1 MMWNRS
7 SRKSSKEKFTSAQQ
21 AYDCALNLLSYRDF
35 SKQKMRERLQQ
46 KGADEEQAEEA
57 IQKLQHYGL
66 LDEER
71 YAARVYE
78 GWLHK
83 RCYGR
88 LHLQA
93 ELNKRGISTAIA
105 QQVLEQFTPEL
116 EEQQAEFAA
125 QLFLERNKQKL
136 AQLQEQ
142 DLDVQAKQVLNKKIS
157 AAASRFMAARGFSSR
172 YTQILWEK
180 LQGNTDI

>member
-1 MMWNRS
+1 
-7 SRKSSKEKFTSAQQ
+7 
-21 AYDCALNLLSYRDF
+21 
-35 SKQKMRERLQQ
+35 MRERLQQ

-93 ELNKRGISTAIA
+93 ELNKRGIRPEIV
-105 QQVLEQFTPEL
+105 QQVLEQFTQDL
-116 EEQQAEFAA
+116 EQQQAENAA
-125 QLFLERNKQKL
+125 ELFLERNKNKL
-136 AQLQEQ
+136 AEAWAK
-142 DLDVQAKQVLNKKIS
+142 DLDAKAKQLLQNKIYG
-157 AAASRFMAARGFSSR
+157 AAGRFMAARGFSSR

-180 LQGNTDI
+180 LQLNTDI

>member
-1 MMWNRS
+1 MWNRS

-35 SKQKMRERLQQ
+35 SNQKMRERLQQ

-116 EEQQAEFAA
+116 EEQHAA
-125 QLFLERNKQKL
+125 N
-136 AQLQEQ
+136 
-142 DLDVQAKQVLNKKIS
+142 
-157 AAASRFMAARGFSSR
+157 AAALFAQRNGERIAEAQSSELTPQERMALQKKLYAAAGRFLASRGFSAR
-172 YTQILWEK
+172 YMQILWEK
-180 LQGNTDI
+180 LQVSTDI